1 MPLAIEILL
10 VLIGILLLA
19 LALIGSGISR
29 RLMTIP
35 RMHKWPRIVIAALGV
50 VMLVGGGWL
59 LMMPNEKEG
68 PSYADLEEHIPST
81 VTDQMTCEE
90 HSEAP
95 KGAVEALCTS
105 SDGVQTV
112 YYSLFPD
119 VNSMQAFWMKQVSPE
134 TLTDSECSSVEDF
147 QAGGKNYYGNDEFPV
162 LGDIACEVSS
172 DDSLWMTYT
181 DRRFNIVVEANH
193 GEPGDVSGFSD
204 WLYDTTPAGSGN
216 STPATPTQTAAQR

>member
-35 RMHKWPRIVIAALGV
+35 RMHKWPRMVIAALGV

-59 LMMPNEKEG
+59 LMMPNEKKG
-68 PSYADLEEHIPST
+68 PSYADLEEHIPSRL
-81 VTDQMTCEE
+81 TDLLTCEE

-95 KGAVEALCTS
+95 KGAVEAICTS
-105 SDGVQTV
+105 DDGMQTV

-119 VNSMQAFWMKQVSPE
+119 VNSMQAFWMKQVSLE

-147 QAGGKNYYGNDEFPV
+147 QAGGKYVYTTNDESSE
-162 LGDIACEVSS
+162 LGDVACEVSS
-172 DDSLWMTYT
+172 DGSLWMTYT
-181 DRRFNIVVEANH
+181 DRRYNIVVEANH

-204 WLYDTTPAGSGN
+204 WIDDTTPAGSGN
-216 STPATPTQTAAQR
+216 STPETPTQTAE

>member
-10 VLIGILLLA
+10 VIVGILLLA

-35 RMHKWPRIVIAALGV
+35 RMHKWPRIVIAVLGV

-59 LMMPNEKEG
+59 LMTSNEKDG
-68 PSYADLEEHIPST
+68 PSYADLKDHIPST
-81 VTDQMTCEE
+81 LTSWMTCEK

-95 KGAVEALCTS
+95 EGAVEAMCTS
-105 SDGVQTV
+105 SDGAQTV

-119 VNSMQAFWMKQVSPE
+119 VNSMQAFYAKSVNSE
-134 TLTDSECSSVEDF
+134 NLTDSECSSLEDF
-147 QAGGKNYYGNDEFPV
+147 QTGGKSSYGNDEFPV
-162 LGDIACEVSS
+162 LGDVACQVGS

-193 GEPGDVSGFSD
+193 AEQEDVSGFSD
-204 WLYDTTPAGSGN
+204 WMVDTTPVGSAN
-216 STPATPTQTAAQR
+216 SAPATPSQTAAQQ

>member
-35 RMHKWPRIVIAALGV
+35 RMQKWPRIIIAALGV

-59 LMMPNEKEG
+59 LMTPNEKKG
-68 PSYADLEEHIPST
+68 PSYADLEDHIPST
-81 VTDQMTCEE
+81 LTDWMTCEK

-95 KGAVEALCTS
+95 EGAVEAVCTS
-105 SDGVQTV
+105 EDGVQTV
-112 YYSLFPD
+112 YYSLFSD
-119 VNSMQAFWMKQVSPE
+119 VHSMQKYYVKSVTPE
-134 TLTDSECSSVEDF
+134 QLAVSECSSMEDF
-147 QAGGKNYYGNDEFPV
+147 QTGGKTPYGNNEFAVVGDE
-162 LGDIACEVSS
+162 ACQVGT

-181 DRRFNIVVEANH
+181 DRRFNIVVEAQH
-193 GEPGDVSGFSD
+193 AEQGDVSGFFD
-204 WLYDTTPAGSGN
+204 WISYTTPTGSGN
-216 STPATPTQTAAQR
+216 STPATPTQTAE